1 MAGFSTTFREM
12 YNQTME
18 LRDRRV
24 DGWFLMDSPWPT
36 LIICLS
42 YIYIVKEIGPKF
54 MKNREPYELR
64 RILLFYNVTMVAF
77 SFYLFLELCVM
88 GWFNDY
94 SLTCQPVD
102 YSTSPKA
109 LRMARACYW
118 YYISKFVEF
127 TDTMFFVLRKKNSQ
141 VTTLHVIHHGVMPMS
156 VWFGV
161 RFTPGGH
168 STFFG
173 LLNTFVHIFMYTY
186 YAIAAMGPKYQK
198 WLWWKRYMTGLQML
212 QFIMVMIHSFQLLFV
227 DCNYPRA
234 FVWWIG
240 GHAIMFL
247 MLFAD
252 FYRATYVQRRMAR
265 LKKNEE
271 AAANGIAYHSNGT
284 NGLKQN
290 GTKQNGTNQNGTKQ
304 NGTKSNGT
312 ISSSNGHTKHD

>member
-1 MAGFSTTFREM
+1 MNLFKGLPYLQGIQIWGREYSFR
-12 YNQTME
+12 
-18 LRDRRV
+18 
-24 DGWFLMDSPWPT
+24 
-36 LIICLS
+36 
-42 YIYIVKEIGPKF
+42 
-54 MKNREPYELR
+54 
-64 RILLFYNVTMVAF
+64 
-77 SFYLFLELCVM
+77 
-88 GWFNDY
+88 
-94 SLTCQPVD
+94 CQPVD
-102 YSTSPKA
+102 YTNSPKA
-109 LRMARACYW
+109 LKMARACYW

-212 QFIMVMIHSFQLLFV
+212 QFILVMIHSFQLLFV

-265 LKKNEE
+265 LKKQEE
-271 AAANGIAYHSNGT
+271 AAANGIAYHANGT
-284 NGLKQN
+284 NGLQHN
-290 GTKQNGTNQNGTKQ
+290 GTKQNGTKQ

-312 ISSSNGHTKHD
+312 ISNSNGHTKHD